1 MPEISR
7 IGLSFCVLVAQWA
20 GGNLIQISAMGAEK
34 IDFVAILYLVFVTL
48 CIFEIIFV
56 KVAYLGKIDNF

>member
-34 IDFVAILYLVFVTL
+34 MDFVAILHLVFVTL
-48 CIFEIIFV
+48 CIFEIIFCKGGV
-56 KVAYLGKIDNF
+56 FGKN